1 MFERFTERARQVVVL
16 AQDEARALKHDY
28 IGTEHILLG
37 LLRDDDGVAAQV
49 LASLE
54 VSLFEARA
62 QVAGIVGEGDRRVS
76 GQIPFTPRAKKV
88 LELSLREAL
97 SLGDNFIGSE
107 HILLGLVR
115 ENEGVGARVLLDS
128 GIRPDAVRD
137 EVIRARGGQPTR
149 PRVPQHALHARH
161 LLLTL
166 DQAWARL
173 VEEQRFDA
181 AARLREQ
188 QRRVNEL
195 FAEIQA
201 DLQELEPNGPPH
213 SAQGEEAA
221 RWEYAVKVL
230 EGPAQTWP
238 QQFSEWRREGWEPV
252 TVTAS
257 EGVQQVVLE
266 RRT

>member
-1 MFERFTERARQVVVL
+1 MFERFTDQARQVIVL
-16 AQDEARALKHDY
+16 AQDEARALKHAH

-37 LLRDDDGVAAQV
+37 LLRDDEGVAARV

-62 QVAGIVGEGDRRVS
+62 QVARIVGQGDARVT

-88 LELSLREAL
+88 LELALREAI

-115 ENEGVGARVLLDS
+115 EHEGIGARVLLDS
-128 GIRPDAVRD
+128 GVGPDAVD
-137 EVIRARGGQPTR
+137 QEVIRARSGQPSK
-149 PRVPQHALHARH
+149 PHVPPYALHARH

-201 DLQELEPNGPPH
+201 DLEELEPNGPPP
-213 SAQGEEAA
+213 SARGDEAA

-238 QQFSEWRREGWEPV
+238 QQFGEWRRDGWEPV